1 MFVKNQEIAGR
12 YGDYELVFATEDAI
26 EEYFGACL
34 EILNPAEMYESWQL
48 YHLCAKDVLE
58 KFFVQIQE
66 DRAKA
71 YFLLYHVSEEEKKV
85 VGIGGFGAFAELGEN
100 VGEIWFMGQSF
111 MEHKRFLVR
120 HGRNIIGKILSHY
133 PTLLNIAA
141 VWNNEA
147 VRLVKYLGFT
157 VGAKPIRAGVDK
169 ALFNYFY
176 ITRK

>member
-12 YGDYELVFATEDAI
+12 YGDYELVFASEDAI
-26 EEYFGACL
+26 EEYFVECL
-34 EILNPAEMYESWQL
+34 EILDSAEMYEAWQL

-58 KFFVQIQE
+58 KFFAQIQE
-66 DRAKA
+66 GRAKA
-71 YFLLYHVSEEEKKV
+71 YFLLYHVSEEEKEV
-85 VGIGGFGAFAELGEN
+85 VGIGGIGPLADMGEN

-111 MEHKRFLVR
+111 MNHKRFLIR
-120 HGRNIIGKILSHY
+120 YGREIIGKILSHY

-141 VWNNEA
+141 VWNDEA

-157 VGAKPIRAGVDK
+157 VGSKPIRVGMDK